1 MKHELT
7 ETSILP
13 SMLLLSV
20 ALIWGGGF
28 IFTNIAVKNGIST
41 ALLLTLRFSIPAVI
55 MAVIF
60 SKELAVASPEDFKF
74 GLIAGVLLFVA
85 FFCQTYGI
93 KYTTPANSA
102 FLTVTNV
109 IMVPFLSWAF
119 LRQRPGMRSIVCTIL
134 CFFGAAILSWTPGI
148 GITFNFGD
156 WLTLLS
162 AFLYACHYAYLGLSA
177 KKIQS
182 AAVLSFIQL
191 AVVSLLAFATF
202 LIFERDLFSASA
214 LKSGAGSVLYLAL
227 LSTGYCYFVQSWA
240 QRRLSAT
247 GTAIILST
255 EGLFGSMLSVICGYD
270 RFSGTLAVGGSI
282 IIASVILVQL
292 DFEELK
298 RLLFKAS

>member
-20 ALIWGGGF
+20 ALVWGGGF

-74 GLIAGVLLFVA
+74 GFVAGVLLFVA

-119 LRQRPGMRSIVCTIL
+119 LRQRPGIRSIVCTIL
-134 CFFGAAILSWTPGI
+134 CFLGAAILSWSPGI
-148 GITFNFGD
+148 GITFSFGE

-162 AFLYACHYAYLGLSA
+162 AFL
-177 KKIQS
+177 
-182 AAVLSFIQL
+182 
-191 AVVSLLAFATF
+191 
-202 LIFERDLFSASA
+202 
-214 LKSGAGSVLYLAL
+214 
-227 LSTGYCYFVQSWA
+227 
-240 QRRLSAT
+240 
-247 GTAIILST
+247 
-255 EGLFGSMLSVICGYD
+255 
-270 RFSGTLAVGGSI
+270 
-282 IIASVILVQL
+282 
-292 DFEELK
+292 
-298 RLLFKAS
+298 